1 MNKINLY
8 EEPVIK
14 DDDWLPLWPSSHG
27 EHIKENVI
35 FPSENVK
42 FNDTLKRK
50 NILKMRQTENNF
62 KLKIIKFGIQL
73 VHNERFSSFIV
84 TWI

>member
-50 NILKMRQTENNF
+50 KHFENETNRKQF
-62 KLKIIKFGIQL
+62 QIKDNQIWNSIG
-73 VHNERFSSFIV
+73 
-84 TWI
+84 T